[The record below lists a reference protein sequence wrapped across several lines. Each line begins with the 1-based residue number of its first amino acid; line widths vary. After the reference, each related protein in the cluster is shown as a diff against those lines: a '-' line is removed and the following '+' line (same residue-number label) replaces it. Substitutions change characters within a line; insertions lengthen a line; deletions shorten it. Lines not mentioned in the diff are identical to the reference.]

1 VLRTGSHIPEV
12 GGTRK
17 PGQRWVPAPAHPHL
31 LPICTSLWDALTE
44 TAASR
49 EEGQRAPRAMGRS
62 RSTEDQ
68 VDMEVLEEG
77 VCFPLVTY
85 TDVYQSSPC
94 LSLPVAEPRGSSG
107 TTV

>member
-1 VLRTGSHIPEV
+1 
-12 GGTRK
+12 
-17 PGQRWVPAPAHPHL
+17 
-31 LPICTSLWDALTE
+31 
-44 TAASR
+44 
-49 EEGQRAPRAMGRS
+49 
-62 RSTEDQ
+62 
-68 VDMEVLEEG
+68 MEVLEEG